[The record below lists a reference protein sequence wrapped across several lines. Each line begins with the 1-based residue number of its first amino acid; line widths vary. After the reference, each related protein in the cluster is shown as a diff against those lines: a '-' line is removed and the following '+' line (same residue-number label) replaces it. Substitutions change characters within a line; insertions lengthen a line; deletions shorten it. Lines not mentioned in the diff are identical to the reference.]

1 MLAEIATINVEGAQL
16 GIFYS
21 WNIRISPL
29 FSLSGLS
36 PFLGETDEE
45 TLANVAAA
53 DWDYDDPAWDDISDL
68 AKDFICRLMVKD
80 RRYNQSSC

>member
-1 MLAEIATINVEGAQL
+1 MTLKEEYEPIDIDGAQL
-16 GIFYS
+16 NISYS
-21 WNIRISPL
+21 WNIRGFLL

-80 RRYNQSSC
+80 RR